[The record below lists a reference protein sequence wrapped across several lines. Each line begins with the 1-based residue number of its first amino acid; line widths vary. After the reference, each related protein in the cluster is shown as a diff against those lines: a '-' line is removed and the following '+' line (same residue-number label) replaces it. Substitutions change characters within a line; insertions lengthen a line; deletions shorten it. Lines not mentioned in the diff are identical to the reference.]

1 MKNVKE
7 YLSKAGGFINR
18 LPFVNLAEKHLGKVS
33 ALKKVIPYANYIA
46 CGAAVLIVFAVVSGI
61 VAPGMKFNKWI
72 KGIEGAYEE
81 QTSNYQ
87 SVDFMGEYSKALD
100 EAVSQMNEC
109 SDDRKGLEE
118 LRENKKDYLGRL
130 SDVRDRLEKMS
141 NEFTDKFSAKMNAV
155 GNPSFKMSNK
165 MIKEY
170 QDKLAKLVP
179 ASSDLMEN
187 YFTINSKTYDDF
199 CDKFEEK
206 YAEKLNKISDAIKEA
221 DRQAYFSYLKRT
233 LPGKWRFDDNK
244 DDRKGF
250 AELVF
255 KGDGASGEFSYYYHK
270 DFGTEVEINPM
281 DLWSYYINEF
291 GQPRVGKLI
300 ELPEEEFKYS
310 GTYTMPENTAY
321 LKINSA
327 SSKNTPEKKAGE
339 SLQSRVSFED
349 SNTLYF
355 DGKMFKRARR

>member
-7 YLSKAGGFINR
+7 YLNKAGGFINK
-18 LPFVNLAEKHLGKVS
+18 LPFVSFAEKYLGKVS

-46 CGAAVLIVFAVVSGI
+46 CGVAALIVVAVVSNI
-61 VAPGMKFNKWI
+61 VAPGIKFNKWM
-72 KGIEGAYEE
+72 KVIEGAYEE
-81 QTSNYQ
+81 ETSNYQ
-87 SVDFMGEYSKALD
+87 SVDFIGEYTKALD

-118 LRENKKDYLGRL
+118 LRENKKDYLGQL

-141 NEFTDKFSAKMNAV
+141 NEFTDKFSAKMDAA
-155 GNPSFKMSNK
+155 GNPNFKMSNK

-187 YFTINSKTYDDF
+187 YFTINSKTYNDF
-199 CDKFEEK
+199 CGKFEEK
-206 YAEKLNKISDAIKEA
+206 YAEKLNKISEAIKEA
-221 DRQAYFSYLKRT
+221 DRQAYWSYLKRT
-233 LPGKWRFDDNK
+233 LPGKWRFEDKK
-244 DDRKGF
+244 DDRNGY

-270 DFGTEVEINPM
+270 DFGTEVDINPR

-291 GQPRVGKLI
+291 GQARVGKLI
-300 ELPEEEFKYS
+300 KLPEEEFKYS
-310 GTYTMPENTAY
+310 GTYTMSENTAY
-321 LKINSA
+321 LKIG
-327 SSKNTPEKKAGE
+327 SSSNKNTPEKKAGDT
-339 SLQSRVSFED
+339 LQSRVSFED
-349 SNTLYF
+349 SSTLYF
-355 DGKMFKRARR
+355 DGKMFKRARK